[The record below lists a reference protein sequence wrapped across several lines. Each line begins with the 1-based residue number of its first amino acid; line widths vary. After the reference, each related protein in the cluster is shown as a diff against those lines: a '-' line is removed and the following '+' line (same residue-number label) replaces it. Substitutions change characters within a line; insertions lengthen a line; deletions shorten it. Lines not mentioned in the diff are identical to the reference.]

1 MPRSCELTGL
11 GILTGNKVSH
21 SKRKTRRKFLPN
33 LQQITLFSEALGQSF
48 RLKIA
53 IRTLRTVDFKGGLDG
68 FLLLSQPRKLTATAR
83 SLRSKIAT
91 ALEKAGTEPDQKIVK
106 NKIKEADRPKKRITK
121 RLKSEE
127 EGSVKEKKKA
137 VKKIV
142 TKSEANPEIK
152 VSKKATPKTTTE
164 KKTK

>member
-53 IRTLRTVDFKGGLDG
+53 VKTLRTVDFKGGLDG
-68 FLLLSQPRKLTATAR
+68 FLLSSQPRKLTTSAR
-83 SLRSKIAT
+83 SLRAKVVA
-91 ALEKAGTEPDQKIVK
+91 ALEKSGKEQEQKVLKSKVK
-106 NKIKEADRPKKRITK
+106 ESERPKKRIAKKAKAKADASSKETK
-121 RLKSEE
+121 KDVKKSA
-127 EGSVKEKKKA
+127 VKPKENKKA
-137 VKKIV
+137 VS
-142 TKSEANPEIK
+142 KS
-152 VSKKATPKTTTE
+152 TTE

>member
-68 FLLLSQPRKLTATAR
+68 FLLSSQPRKLTPSAR
-83 SLRSKIAT
+83 VLRSKIQN
-91 ALEKAGTEPDQKIVK
+91 ALDKAGKEPEQKIVK
-106 NKIKEADRPKKRITK
+106 SKVKESDIPKKRITK
-121 RLKSEE
+121 KLKAKEASE
-127 EGSVKEKKKA
+127 KETKKA
-137 VKKIV
+137 EVK
-142 TKSEANPEIK
+142 TKAK
-152 VSKKATPKTTTE
+152 VSKSSSSKETKA